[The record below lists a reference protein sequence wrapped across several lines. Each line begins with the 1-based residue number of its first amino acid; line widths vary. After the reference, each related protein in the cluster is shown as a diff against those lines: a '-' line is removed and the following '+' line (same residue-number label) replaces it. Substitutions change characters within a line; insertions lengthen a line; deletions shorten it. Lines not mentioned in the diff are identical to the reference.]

1 MTTETILVFDTET
14 TGMWNFSEPREWP
27 GQPHIVQLAFA
38 LFHDG
43 QPVCTEA
50 YLINSE
56 FPSSPEAEAIHGK
69 TAELRKKFGVYYDSA
84 LQSFLSAV
92 RLADLVV
99 AHNKKFD
106 DKMIERGI
114 VHCFPFME
122 EPSDH
127 PLFEYQRKPGFCTME
142 ALTPIMHLPGK
153 RPGTFKWP
161 KLIEAYKFLVDP
173 AGFTGA
179 HDAMADVMACAKI
192 YFAYMEKLG
201 QDMSSQGGPTIEEQ
215 HSRGDLP

>member
-1 MTTETILVFDTET
+1 MTAETILVFDTET

-38 LFHDG
+38 LFHNG
-43 QPVCTEA
+43 QPVRTEA
-50 YLINSE
+50 YLVDSP
-56 FPSSPEAEAIHGK
+56 FPSEPEAAAIHGK
-69 TAELRKKFGVYYDSA
+69 TTEMRKRFGIAYENA
-84 LQSFLSAV
+84 LYTFRAALD
-92 RLADLVV
+92 LADLVV

-122 EPSDH
+122 EPSGH

-142 ALTPIMHLPGK
+142 ALTPIMQLPGG
-153 RPGTFKWP
+153 RGGHFKWP

-173 AGFTGA
+173 LGFQGA

-192 YFAYMEKLG
+192 YFKYMEK
-201 QDMSSQGGPTIEEQ
+201 E
-215 HSRGDLP
+215 H